1 MKSKLLQAGLVLS
14 ASSFFNLAS
23 AGMLTSIDLVTDN
36 GSWPTVPSGFVS
48 GSAYDGFTLTV
59 EGTAGEVMSDINL
72 AFNFSGLFDDSLAI
86 DLDGDG
92 NIDFALDFYNI
103 HTQAPGYNPWSNP
116 SDVINTVTNL
126 TIGATG
132 SSATVSVYGTDI
144 TVDSANYASFDNLAS
159 ITLEDLGFG
168 AGGTILDGGTVTT
181 SEMRFGYINTA
192 GPGSGT
198 PEITSESFSQPVDV
212 PEPASFAIFAL
223 AMAGLGVRRLK
234 K

>member
-1 MKSKLLQAGLVLS
+1 MKSKLLQAGLLLS
-14 ASSFFNLAS
+14 AGCFVNLAS

-36 GSWPTVPSGFVS
+36 GSWPTVPSGFVD

-59 EGTAGEVMSDINL
+59 EGQAGEVMSDIHL
-72 AFNFSGLFDDSLAI
+72 TLNFSGLFDDSLAI

-92 NIDFALDFYNI
+92 TIDFALDFYNI
-103 HTQAPGYNPWSNP
+103 HAQSPGYTPWSDAG
-116 SDVINTVTNL
+116 DVANTVTRL

-132 SSATVSVYGTDI
+132 SSASVSVYDTDI
-144 TVDSANYASFDNLAS
+144 ILDSVNYDSFDNLAA

-168 AGGTILDGGTVTT
+168 AGGTILEGGRVTT

-192 GPGSGT
+192 GPGSGM
-198 PEITSESFSQPVDV
+198 PEITSESFSQGVDV
-212 PEPASFAIFAL
+212 PEPASAALLAL
-223 AMAGLGVRRLK
+223 AIMGLSVRRQK